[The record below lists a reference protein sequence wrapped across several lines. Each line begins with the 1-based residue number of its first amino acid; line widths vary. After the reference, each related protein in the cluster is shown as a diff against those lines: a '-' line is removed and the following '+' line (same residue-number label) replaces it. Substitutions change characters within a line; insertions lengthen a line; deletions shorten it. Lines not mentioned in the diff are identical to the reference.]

1 MLVELARSVV
11 QKLRFGLKGH
21 QWGAENPGSIPLN
34 VTRKVSTLL
43 EVGKV
48 CTRCEVSFQ
57 DGAIHFA
64 IFCNSIVSFN
74 SE

>member
-21 QWGAENPGSIPLN
+21 QWRAENPGSIPLN

-43 EVGKV
+43 E
-48 CTRCEVSFQ
+48 
-57 DGAIHFA
+57 
-64 IFCNSIVSFN
+64 
-74 SE
+74 